1 MKNCSFP
8 VLFGFVRCGRQLV
21 RCGVPMPPVGAH
33 VRGEFGMMAVKR
45 QERKI
50 RKEKDA
56 ENVYARVRRIGKGSF
71 GSVDLVQDKVRSEL
85 RGSPLLNLA

>member
-1 MKNCSFP
+1 
-8 VLFGFVRCGRQLV
+8 
-21 RCGVPMPPVGAH
+21 MPPIGAH

-85 RGSPLLNLA
+85 RGSPLSNLASDPTPTDLTRMCMLPTRRLVANT